1 MRTKSDLHKFYVFF
15 HFLLSVGPV
24 WFIPKSSYFCWRQF
38 IGLFHAAAVLASVV
52 AAAVVVAAALVSV
65 AVAVVA
71 AC

>member
-52 AAAVVVAAALVSV
+52 AAALVSVAV